1 MIPEKHLQRV
11 RALFARNFAERGELG
26 ASVSIWQGGREIL
39 FLADGFM
46 EKPRQGEAA
55 PWTSDTL
62 VPVWSATKGP
72 AAACVLRALEE
83 SGRSLDEPVA
93 AIWPEFAAA
102 GKASLTFRQALTHQA
117 GLSALDDPA
126 DLLDYDTVL
135 RSLESQAPHW
145 PVDTGHGYHP
155 RTFGFLLD
163 EIVRRLSGAASLGEF
178 WQEKFATP
186 HQLDFW
192 IGLPESESHR
202 VATLYPGKLFH
213 SPEEAAFYKAFEDPD
228 SLTRRSF
235 GSPRGLNT
243 VTAMNDPRAR
253 SGGFPGMGGIGTARA
268 LAKFYARLAPTLS
281 GKADTDGP
289 DHVFLLPTAFE
300 CGFMKDPLDPGTG
313 EKIRRHFGPSKQA
326 FGHPGAGGSLA
337 FHDPENDL
345 AFAYVM
351 NQMAYGV
358 LPNPR
363 SLDLVAA
370 LYGAAD

>member
-1 MIPEKHLQRV
+1 MIPENQLQRV
-11 RALFARNFAERGELG
+11 REVFARNFAERGELG
-26 ASVSIWQGGREIL
+26 ASVSVWQGRREIL

-46 EKPRQGEAA
+46 EKPRDGEAS
-55 PWTSDTL
+55 PWKHDTL

-72 AAACVLRALEE
+72 AAACVLRALDDAD
-83 SGRSLDEPVA
+83 RSIDEPVA
-93 AIWPEFAAA
+93 AVWPEFAAS
-102 GKASLTFRQALTHQA
+102 GKHALTFREVLAHRA
-117 GLSALDDPA
+117 GLASLDHPA
-126 DLLDYDTVL
+126 DLLDYDAVV
-135 RSLESQAPHW
+135 RAIESQP
-145 PVDTGHGYHP
+145 PNLLPGEGHGYHP

-163 EIVRRLSGAASLGEF
+163 EIVRRLSGAPSLGEF
-178 WQEKFATP
+178 WRDTFAGP

-192 IGLPESESHR
+192 IGLPESEAAR

-213 SPEEAAFYKAFEDPD
+213 SQEEAAFYGAFEDPA
-228 SLTRRSF
+228 SLTRRAF

-253 SGGFPGMGGIGTARA
+253 AGGFPGMGGIGTARA
-268 LAKFYARLAPTLS
+268 LAKFYALLAPTLS
-281 GKADTDGP
+281 GKADTDGH

-313 EKIRRHFGPSKQA
+313 QKIRQHFGPSKQA

-337 FHDPENDL
+337 FYDPENDL

-370 LYGAAD
+370 LYGSTD